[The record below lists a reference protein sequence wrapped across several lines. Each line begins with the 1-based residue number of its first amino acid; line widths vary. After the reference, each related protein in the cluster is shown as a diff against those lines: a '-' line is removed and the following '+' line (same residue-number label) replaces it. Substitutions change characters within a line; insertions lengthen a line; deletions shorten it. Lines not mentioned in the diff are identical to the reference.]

1 MNPDPNS
8 LVSRIWHVLRA
19 YYAKVLLFRPNA
31 RLYLLN
37 TIISGLSF
45 GIFNLLFNFYA
56 LSLGYDEILVGQL
69 LTTSSMMALVGALPA
84 GFLSDRIGRNS
95 SLILSNITL
104 LVTVLGMTVWRSSE
118 GLFLMNALHG
128 LGQSLKWVTTSPF
141 LMENSGEEERT
152 YLFAM
157 SFGILTT
164 ASFAGNW
171 IGGRMPTW
179 LGGLIGVAATNT
191 EAYGW
196 SIASTGLVSL
206 LGLIPLVLI
215 KPQYALKQPG
225 EDTISPFQYTRQN
238 PALLAKLISPWLI
251 TSLGAGLLMPFM
263 NIFYRTV
270 HHQSDVG
277 IGSLFGWGALAVGIG
292 SLLAPPLADRWGKI
306 RIVVI
311 SQALSIPFLILLG
324 FTPWFWLS
332 AIAYLIR
339 NLLMNM
345 GAPVYDTFVMEHI
358 KPEARATVASLISMS
373 WNFGWALGPTVSG
386 WLQVRHGFDP
396 VFLGTI
402 TTYTIAI
409 LLYWRFFWHE
419 SEPQPSIPSEA

>member
-1 MNPDPNS
+1 
-8 LVSRIWHVLRA
+8 
-19 YYAKVLLFRPNA
+19 
-31 RLYLLN
+31 
-37 TIISGLSF
+37 
-45 GIFNLLFNFYA
+45 
-56 LSLGYDEILVGQL
+56 
-69 LTTSSMMALVGALPA
+69 
-84 GFLSDRIGRNS
+84 
-95 SLILSNITL
+95 
-104 LVTVLGMTVWRSSE
+104 
-118 GLFLMNALHG
+118 
-128 LGQSLKWVTTSPF
+128 
-141 LMENSGEEERT
+141 
-152 YLFAM
+152 
-157 SFGILTT
+157 
-164 ASFAGNW
+164 
-171 IGGRMPTW
+171 
-179 LGGLIGVAATNT
+179 
-191 EAYGW
+191 
-196 SIASTGLVSL
+196 
-206 LGLIPLVLI
+206 
-215 KPQYALKQPG
+215 
-225 EDTISPFQYTRQN
+225 
-238 PALLAKLISPWLI
+238 LLAKLISPWLI

-263 NIFYRTV
+263 NLFYRTV
-270 HHQSDVG
+270 HHQSDLR

-292 SLLAPPLADRWGKI
+292 SLLAPPLAERWGKI
-306 RIVVI
+306 RVIVI

-419 SEPQPSIPSEA
+419 SEPQPSTPSEA